1 MFPTLL
7 YASASDSSS
16 LEFMRYINSVIIII
30 IIIIIIKVEST
41 DELSIDTVICDLG
54 WPILNC
60 PTSWSQVFVSNV
72 SNVVNVRPVLD
83 PFTGLNA

>member
-1 MFPTLL
+1 MTNI
-7 YASASDSSS
+7 SAKTSDSSS
-16 LEFMRYINSVIIII
+16 LEFMRYINSVIII